1 MRTYVHN
8 TSYDAIN
15 VIHLRCHQQQAIF
28 FYFYR
33 IDCVISLPY
42 REITQQLTIH
52 KDQEA
57 HISNFS
63 ELVFNISIIAP

>member
-15 VIHLRCHQQQAIF
+15 VIHMRCHQQQAIF
-28 FYFYR
+28 YFYLV
-33 IDCVISLPY
+33 DCVISLPY
-42 REITQQLTIH
+42 RDITSQLTIH
-52 KDQEA
+52 KDQQA
-57 HISNFS
+57 HVLNFS